1 MNDASLSRRLATLI
15 AGEMAASL
23 AAAPGHDVALEPVDA
38 EAGPGLRLSFKVTGP
53 QIGTVVV
60 WVPAATGGNAARATS
75 DPDRQAT
82 PEEIASLLRQA
93 GVDAVDRISAS
104 SEFSTLE
111 ITVSPVTPASAP
123 HAATYYSFS
132 FPDGSL
138 GFVATTATLATNE
151 AQNRTNGNLEL
162 VLDVELPL
170 VVRFGRTVMS
180 LKALSGLG
188 PGSIV
193 DMGRSPDEPVELL
206 VSDKVIAYGEVV
218 IVDGSYGLRITDL
231 VSRSDR
237 LRAVESR

>member
-23 AAAPGHDVALEPVDA
+23 AAGPRHDVALEPVDA
-38 EAGPGLRLSFKVTGP
+38 EAGPGLRLSFKVTGT
-53 QIGTVVV
+53 QIGSVVV
-60 WVPAATGGNAARATS
+60 WFPAETGANAARSIS
-75 DPDRQAT
+75 DPDRPASA
-82 PEEIASLLRQA
+82 EEVSTLLRQA
-93 GVDAVDRISAS
+93 GAKAVDRV
-104 SEFSTLE
+104 SESTEFGALE
-111 ITVSPVTPASAP
+111 ITVSAVTPASAP
-123 HAATYYSFS
+123 HGATHYSFS

-138 GFVATTATLATNE
+138 GFVATTATLATSE
-151 AQNRTNGNLEL
+151 TQSRTNGNLEL

-237 LRAVESR
+237 LRAVEAR

>member
-1 MNDASLSRRLATLI
+1 MNDAALSRQLATLI
-15 AGEMAASL
+15 AGEVAAGL
-23 AAAPGHDVALEPVDA
+23 AAGPGHDVALEPVDA
-38 EAGPGLRLSFKVTGP
+38 ETEPGVRLSFKVSGP
-53 QIGTVVV
+53 QTGSVVL
-60 WVPAATGGNAARATS
+60 WFPGSTATNAARS
-75 DPDRQAT
+75 ISGPDRQASA
-82 PEEIASLLRQA
+82 EEVSTLLRQA
-93 GVDAVDRISAS
+93 GAKAIERVAES
-104 SEFSTLE
+104 SEFVDLV
-111 ITVSPVTPASAP
+111 ITVSSVAPAPAP
-123 HAATYYSFS
+123 HSAAHYAFS

-138 GFVATTATLATNE
+138 GFVGTTATLATTE
-151 AQNRTNGNLEL
+151 SPSRTNGNLEL

-206 VSDKVIAYGEVV
+206 VSDKVIAYGDVV